1 MADIVL
7 DKVSKRFPDGTVA
20 VRDVDLEISDGE
32 FVILVGPSGCGKS
45 TTLNMI
51 AGLEDI
57 SSGELRIGGER
68 VNDKAPRDRDIAMV
82 FQSYALYP
90 NMTVRENMAFPLR
103 LQKLDRK
110 TVDTKVEEAAKVLEL
125 TALLDRKPAN
135 LSGGQRQRVAMG
147 RAIVRQPKAFLMDEP
162 LSNLDAKL
170 RVQMRTVVS
179 RLQKQLGTTTVYVTH
194 DQTEAMTLGD
204 RVVIMRGGEV
214 QQVGPP
220 QELYDHPRNLFVAGF
235 IGSPSMNF
243 LHAAVQDGKLRT
255 ALGEV
260 PIGDRVRRE
269 LEAVD
274 APRELILGVR
284 PEHFEDAE
292 LVDEE
297 TRRRGMEFEAPVEI
311 VESMGSDKYVY
322 FAVAGERASAAELEE
337 LAADAGAADFT
348 GAGSNLV
355 TRLSAESPVAE
366 GETRRVWFNLEKIHL
381 FDPANGRNLT
391 LHEGRAAGALAN

>member
-7 DKVSKRFPDGTVA
+7 DKVSKKFPDGTVA
-20 VRDVDLEISDGE
+20 VAEVDLEIADGE

-57 SSGELRIGGER
+57 SSGELRIAGEK
-68 VNDKAPRDRDIAMV
+68 VNDKAPRERDIAMV

-103 LQKLDRK
+103 LAKLDK
-110 TVDTKVEEAAKVLEL
+110 ETINQKVDEAAKVLEL

-204 RVVIMRGGEV
+204 RVVIMRGGAI

-243 LHAAVQDGKLRT
+243 LHAAVEDGKLKT
-255 ALGEV
+255 ALGDV
-260 PIGDRVRRE
+260 PIGERVRRE
-269 LEAVD
+269 LEGAD
-274 APRELILGVR
+274 APRELILGIR

-292 LVDEE
+292 LIDDE
-297 TRRRGMEFEAPVEI
+297 TRRRGMEFDAPVEI

-322 FAVAGERASAAELEE
+322 FTVEGERASAAELEE
-337 LAADAGAADFT
+337 LAADAGADFS
-348 GAGSNLV
+348 GGGSNLV

-366 GETRRVWFNLEKIHL
+366 GQNRRVWFNLEKIHL
-381 FDPANGRNLT
+381 FDPTNGRNLT
-391 LHEGRAAGALAN
+391 LHEGRAAGALGD